1 MFFLTNDR
9 LIRHCMEREV
19 GKGRERE
26 KKKQQKDIPQ
36 TTFRTSANITTNPG
50 METVDSGYKIPVVP

>member
-19 GKGRERE
+19 GKGRER
-26 KKKQQKDIPQ
+26 KKNNRKISPKQLSEPQ
-36 TTFRTSANITTNPG
+36 LISQQIPG
-50 METVDSGYKIPVVP
+50 METVDSGYKTPMMP